1 MKHNRT
7 RDFLFVALALPVILF
22 ASMSSDAAYG
32 YAAQTVEI
40 SSLSDQDLVTA
51 IGSNNDDRAHAA
63 VIEIVNRGERIIP
76 LLMKCKG
83 NKKFYYGYGLGDRNS
98 AFLLPLPTG
107 NPKEDYARAI
117 TIEVAALYL
126 ISAIYY
132 QSLEF
137 AQAPYLTDGSRV
149 KMQRFNT
156 TSRVAKAW
164 RAVEEWYPRVKSD
177 GLAKLREQKR
187 SPLGKSSVHF
197 WATSD

>member
-1 MKHNRT
+1 MLAALT
-7 RDFLFVALALPVILF
+7 SPSVAF
-22 ASMSSDAAYG
+22 AYDVH
-32 YAAQTVEI
+32 TTEI

-83 NKKFYYGYGLGDRNS
+83 NKRFYYGYGLGDRNS

-177 GLAKLREQKR
+177 GLAKLREQKQ
-187 SPLGKSSVHF
+187 SPLGKAGVHF
-197 WATSD
+197 WATSE